1 MNKQLPRLRRGLDIF
16 PSPVTDR
23 PGLLFRDPFRYT
35 NEILIIPP
43 LLVSALNFFD
53 GESTTLDA
61 QAYTSKLAGQLIP
74 GEIIE
79 AMVGAL
85 RENGFLETEEFERLR
100 DARHTAF
107 AAALE
112 RSPAH
117 SGSGYPDKAEELRKQ
132 LDEYL
137 RDNHNP
143 APDSI
148 IGLAAPHV
156 SPWGG
161 WECYAA
167 AYGRLGGAAG
177 ERLKNK
183 TVVLL
188 GTSHYGAPERFG
200 LTRKPFVTPLG
211 KIQPDIELIDQ
222 LASQAKSAVAM
233 EDYCHSIE
241 HSIEFQCVFLQQ
253 MLGADFK
260 IVPILCGPFA
270 KALRTGEPP
279 ERDDNVLRFFDA
291 LGDLAE
297 AHSSRLFWVMGVDL
311 AHVGVRYGDDMVARV
326 GQDEMLEVKGEDHER
341 LNTICAG
348 DGEEFFEL
356 VKPEQDRLKWCGFSP
371 LYTFLSSMRNVQNIQ
386 GDVLRYDQWNI
397 DEQSVVSFAAVE
409 FTLGK

>member
-1 MNKQLPRLRRGLDIF
+1 MNKPLPRLRRGLDIF
-16 PSPVTDR
+16 PSPVPDR

-43 LLVSALNFFD
+43 LLTAALAFFD
-53 GESTTLDA
+53 GESTLLDA
-61 QAYTSKLAGQLIP
+61 QAYISKLVGQLVP

-79 AMVGAL
+79 SMAGVL

-100 DARHTAF
+100 AARHAEFATITAR
-107 AAALE
+107 L
-112 RSPAH
+112 PVH
-117 SGSGYPDKAEELRKQ
+117 SGSGYPDKAEELREQ

-137 RDNHNP
+137 RDHLNP
-143 APDSI
+143 APDPI

-167 AYGRLGGAAG
+167 AYGRLSGAAG
-177 ERLKNK
+177 EQLKNK

-188 GTSHYGAPERFG
+188 GTSHYGAPEKFG

-211 KIQPDIELIDQ
+211 GLRPDIELIDW
-222 LASQAKSAVAM
+222 LASRADGAVAM

-253 MLGADFK
+253 MLGNDFK
-260 IVPILCGPFA
+260 IVPVLCGPFA

-291 LGDLAE
+291 LGEMADLHA
-297 AHSSRLFWVMGVDL
+297 SRLFWVMGVDL
-311 AHVGVRYGDDMVARV
+311 AHVGVRYGDDLVARAD
-326 GQDEMLEVKGEDHER
+326 QDEMMEVKEEDHER
-341 LNTICAG
+341 LNRVCAG
-348 DGEEFFEL
+348 DNGEFFEL

-371 LYTFLSSMRNVQNIQ
+371 LYTFLSSMQNIR

-409 FTLGK
+409 FTSK